1 MLRKIL
7 TIIFL
12 ATLGGCSSN
21 PVSTER
27 LSDFD
32 IQDYSTFQVS
42 AFAQSGDVRVSPFT
56 SELLEVELVDEL
68 QALGLSLSKEAEIA
82 FKISL
87 SIDEDTFRSS
97 RFYARRGAYYP
108 YYDPF

>member
-42 AFAQSGDVRVSPFT
+42 AFAQSDDVRVSPFT
-56 SELLEVELVDEL
+56 SCLLYTSPSPRDRR
-68 QALGLSLSKEAEIA
+68 LS
-82 FKISL
+82 
-87 SIDEDTFRSS
+87 RMPSS
-97 RFYARRGAYYP
+97 A
-108 YYDPF
+108 